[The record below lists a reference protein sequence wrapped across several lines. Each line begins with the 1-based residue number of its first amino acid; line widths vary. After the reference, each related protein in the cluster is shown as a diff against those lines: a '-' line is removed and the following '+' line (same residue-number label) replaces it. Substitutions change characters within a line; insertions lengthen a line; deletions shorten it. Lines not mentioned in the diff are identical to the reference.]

1 MLSEIHN
8 LPLVSELTKLSIRE
22 LLLAAVDSVQS
33 FSFDKNIKIKYR
45 KSRTDD
51 YVLGDQEQLLQVTK
65 NLITN
70 AIRFGSKG
78 DQVFIDQDVIQGKR
92 YNDITNFVRVG
103 VRICGLGISKEMFD
117 IIIEKFQNLTE
128 LLRVKPIETSGL
140 ELSYSQQ
147 VIKNLG
153 GNIWIKSQLGKG
165 LAFYFTIPLARKVE
179 NRCDSKEVKRVSI
192 KSKSAVDV

>member
-8 LPLVSELTKLSIRE
+8 IPFASELTKLSIRE
-22 LLLAAVDSVQS
+22 LLLTAVDSVQS
-33 FSFDKNIKIKYR
+33 FGFDKNIKIKYN

-78 DQVFIDQDVIQGKR
+78 DQVFIEQDVIQGKR
-92 YNDITNFVRVG
+92 YNDITDFVRVG

-128 LLRVKPIETSGL
+128 LLRVKPLETSGL

-165 LAFYFTIPLARKVE
+165 LTFYFTIPLARKVE

>member
-8 LPLVSELTKLSIRE
+8 IPLVSELTKLSIRE
-22 LLLAAVDSVQS
+22 LLLVAIDSVQP

-45 KSRTDD
+45 KSRTED
-51 YVLGDQEQLLQVTK
+51 YVLGDHEQLLQVMK

-70 AIRFGSKG
+70 AIRFGNKG
-78 DQVFIDQDVIQGKR
+78 DQVFIDQDIIQGKR
-92 YNDITNFVRVG
+92 YNDITDFVRVG

-128 LLRVKPIETSGL
+128 LLRVKPKETSGL

-153 GNIWIKSQLGKG
+153 GNIWLKSQLGKG
-165 LAFYFTIPLARKVE
+165 LTFYFTIPLARKVE
-179 NRCDSKEVKRVSI
+179 SRCDSKEVKKVDI
-192 KSKSAVDV
+192 KSISSIDV